1 MVKLIA
7 TCKVAETHNMSAGI
21 DIFREVDELLD
32 FIRGDEVKEKDRP
45 TAEKLSVAL

>member
-1 MVKLIA
+1 
-7 TCKVAETHNMSAGI
+7 MSAGI
-21 DIFREVDELLD
+21 GILREVDKLMD